1 MAQGSLGVEGGPARD
16 VAVVGGGFS
25 GALLALKL
33 ARARPQDR
41 VHLIERDARA
51 GVGLAYGACA
61 PFHLLNVPVS
71 RMEVGLEPGFAA
83 WLAAQSREGR
93 ADLSDALAESGGAL
107 ADAFV
112 PRALFG
118 RYMEAQVAAGLS
130 PDPSRGLR
138 RVRGEAVRLMEPP
151 ARGVV
156 LADGRE
162 IEADAVVL
170 ATGNMAPGRP
180 PLPDPAGVLE
190 GDRFVP
196 DPWAPGALERLDPAA
211 PVLIV
216 GAGLTMVDVALALD
230 AAGHRG
236 PVTALSRHGW
246 APSRHRAGGRWA
258 PFLAAAGPRS
268 PREALRVLRRE
279 LARAEA
285 AGVPW
290 QRVFDAARPDV
301 ARVWRGWDE
310 RARRAFL
317 RRGRTLWDVHRHRMA
332 PRIADAFEA
341 LRTGGRLTLA
351 AGRVAALQPAPGGVE
366 ARVRPRGAGAPSTLG
381 VFAAVVNCTGPASD
395 FARLEAPLYGYM
407 RRRDLLRAD
416 ALRLGLET
424 QGGALVDASGA
435 PSAWLYAVGP
445 LTRPALW
452 EVTAVPEI
460 RAQVDDLA
468 SRLARGAADAAA
480 PSLDDLF
487 ADIGAGI

>member
-1 MAQGSLGVEGGPARD
+1 MTEGGPTRD

-33 ARARPQDR
+33 ARLRPGDR
-41 VHLIERDARA
+41 VHLIEREARA

-71 RMEVGLEPGFAA
+71 RMEVGLQPGFGA
-83 WLAAQSREGR
+83 WLAASGE
-93 ADLSDALAESGGAL
+93 DLSPALAESGGAL

-118 RYMEAQVAAGLS
+118 RYMEAQVAAALS
-130 PDPSRGLR
+130 PDPACGLR

-196 DPWAPGALERLDPAA
+196 DPWAPGVLASLDPDA
-211 PVLIV
+211 PVLVV
-216 GAGLTMVDVALALD
+216 GAGLTMVDVVLAMD

-236 PVTALSRHGW
+236 PITALSRHGW
-246 APSRHRAGGRWA
+246 SPSRHRAGGSWA
-258 PFLAAAGPRS
+258 PFLTAASPRS

-279 LARAEA
+279 LRRAEA

-317 RRGRTLWDVHRHRMA
+317 RRARTLWDVHRHRMA

-341 LRTGGRLTLA
+341 LRRSGRLGLE
-351 AGRVAALQPAPGGVE
+351 AGRVAALAPAEGGVE
-366 ARVRPRGAGAPSTLG
+366 ARVRRRGDRAAEPLG
-381 VFAAVVNCTGPASD
+381 VFGAVVNCTGPASD
-395 FARLEAPLYGYM
+395 FARLEAPLFGYM
-407 RRRDLLRAD
+407 RRRGLLSAD
-416 ALRLGLET
+416 PLRLGLET
-424 QGGALVDASGA
+424 QGGALVDSSGA
-435 PSAWLYAVGP
+435 PSGWLYAVGP

-460 RAQVDDLA
+460 RAQADELA
-468 SRLARGAADAAA
+468 SRLARGSADDAAPA
-480 PSLDDLF
+480 LDDLF